1 MPRTPSHPSLPPEP
15 APESANSTATPP
27 SNLRRILQERSLAH
41 SRKACL
47 PCRERKVRCDHQQPC
62 QTCRKR
68 GHADL
73 CLYPEP
79 EAGLR
84 SPKRRSHRHGEDG
97 PVLDQVG
104 SVETS
109 QSTVN
114 ASTPSLLGGNSII
127 AVARRE
133 SIQPQSDSQR
143 REAFETGIFP
153 LLGMDT
159 SSQQRDLSQVS
170 HPGPSLPEDQE
181 MIQLFNTYRHRVH
194 PSQLVLDDIDEV
206 ERMICSLINRDSAQ
220 RQSDSHLL
228 CLLHA
233 ILAAGAQFSDLAA
246 STRLNKSQKHLKH
259 ALSHLGAFDYLWNP
273 SKRLLQA
280 LIILGHVLQNDM
292 NPRGAWVLG
301 GTTIRLALSLGLHQ
315 HASAYDSFGLSS
327 SEAQHLRLAI
337 VWQDALL
344 SLAFDRPPA
353 SHEMDLTSDLLPLG
367 QEVALNYQQAMNWL
381 CHLTLTH
388 TRSRNQS
395 CPLSSVGKLLDN
407 FDALKDSVSLHLKDR
422 QHCSSIRDIQEHY
435 SLELHRNF
443 TLSTLCRPVLS
454 RQVRQSLGT
463 DDSAMW
469 LSRFQSALKKSVL
482 AFIRL
487 RCLSNL
493 ATRSWAFVHNGLSSA
508 LLLAFTRHLD
518 DSEDFGEIQAQLVKS
533 LSEGDEDAGRFSA
546 AHRKALKALKVLQE
560 ARTGELAGT
569 GQVGEAPSPNYE
581 GDDVT
586 FQEGMFDFQDSS
598 MLGMDDWLRTFDF
611 DAFSPLDAYNFIMS
625 DQAPAGPSVG
635 TLAET

>member
-27 SNLRRILQERSLAH
+27 SNLRRILRERSLAH

-84 SPKRRSHRHGEDG
+84 SPKRRSHRQGEDG

-159 SSQQRDLSQVS
+159 SSQLRDLSQVS

-206 ERMICSLINRDSAQ
+206 ERMICSLINQDSAQ

-233 ILAAGAQFSDLAA
+233 ILAAGAQFSDLAP
-246 STRLNKSQKHLKH
+246 STRLKKSQKH
-259 ALSHLGAFDYLWNP
+259 
-273 SKRLLQA
+273 
-280 LIILGHVLQNDM
+280 
-292 NPRGAWVLG
+292 
-301 GTTIRLALSLGLHQ
+301 
-315 HASAYDSFGLSS
+315 
-327 SEAQHLRLAI
+327 
-337 VWQDALL
+337 
-344 SLAFDRPPA
+344 
-353 SHEMDLTSDLLPLG
+353 
-367 QEVALNYQQAMNWL
+367 
-381 CHLTLTH
+381 C
-388 TRSRNQS
+388 
-395 CPLSSVGKLLDN
+395 
-407 FDALKDSVSLHLKDR
+407 
-422 QHCSSIRDIQEHY
+422 
-435 SLELHRNF
+435 
-443 TLSTLCRPVLS
+443 
-454 RQVRQSLGT
+454 
-463 DDSAMW
+463 
-469 LSRFQSALKKSVL
+469 
-482 AFIRL
+482 
-487 RCLSNL
+487 
-493 ATRSWAFVHNGLSSA
+493 
-508 LLLAFTRHLD
+508 
-518 DSEDFGEIQAQLVKS
+518 
-533 LSEGDEDAGRFSA
+533 
-546 AHRKALKALKVLQE
+546 
-560 ARTGELAGT
+560 
-569 GQVGEAPSPNYE
+569 
-581 GDDVT
+581 
-586 FQEGMFDFQDSS
+586 
-598 MLGMDDWLRTFDF
+598 
-611 DAFSPLDAYNFIMS
+611 
-625 DQAPAGPSVG
+625 
-635 TLAET
+635 